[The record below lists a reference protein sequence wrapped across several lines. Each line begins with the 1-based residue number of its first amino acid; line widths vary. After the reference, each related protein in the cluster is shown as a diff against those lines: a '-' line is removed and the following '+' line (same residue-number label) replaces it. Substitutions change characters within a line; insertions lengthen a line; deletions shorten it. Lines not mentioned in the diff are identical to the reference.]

1 MQHEKRQKCACSPA
15 HSAAPRGYAASAS
28 GMGAALAATRAGETL
43 RVVPKAAPARVGDG
57 ILSAWNAPGML
68 TRRRV
73 LGVVRAEDDSRR
85 RAGRFRMA
93 RRAHHLRG
101 GMGADRRRRRV
112 DQTRGNSFEPLVV
125 VGGRDMDS
133 GAPGRRVRALQAR
146 IRPVGRPG

>member
-28 GMGAALAATRAGETL
+28 GMSAALAATRAGETL

-112 DQTRGNSFEPLVV
+112 DQTRGEQFRATGGCGGGGIWIRGRLV
-125 VGGRDMDS
+125 
-133 GAPGRRVRALQAR
+133 GA
-146 IRPVGRPG
+146 